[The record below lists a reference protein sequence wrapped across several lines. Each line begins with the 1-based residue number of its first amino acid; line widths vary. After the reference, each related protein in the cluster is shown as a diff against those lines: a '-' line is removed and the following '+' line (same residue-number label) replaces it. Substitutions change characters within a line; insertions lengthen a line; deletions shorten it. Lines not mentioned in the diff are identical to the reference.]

1 MLTSKVAKRYAQ
13 GLLDFTQES
22 GNTASIF
29 SEMKD
34 VVKIFN
40 ESKELK
46 NFFASPIID
55 AKKKTKAALEIFAQF
70 SQLSKNLITLVI
82 KQGRESHLQDIAQEF
97 INKVVR
103 EEHGMPMRT
112 EEDKFVDTG
121 CDSFGIV
128 MVLLAIEDKYNVYSK
143 EEMKGLVIEELTLGN
158 MLDRIASENS

>member
-1 MLTSKVAKRYAQ
+1 MNRLA
-13 GLLDFTQES
+13 
-22 GNTASIF
+22 
-29 SEMKD
+29 
-34 VVKIFN
+34 VK
-40 ESKELK
+40 
-46 NFFASPIID
+46 
-55 AKKKTKAALEIFAQF
+55 
-70 SQLSKNLITLVI
+70 
-82 KQGRESHLQDIAQEF
+82 EF